1 MTVFFWF
8 SSYPT
13 YWMVSVVDVE
23 DVVLDTL
30 LEVLVQLKTSL
41 FRIPSVPLR
50 YVVASMLSGM

>member
-1 MTVFFWF
+1 MTVFFWL

-23 DVVLDTL
+23 DVVFDTL
-30 LEVLVQLKTSL
+30 LEVSVQSKTSL
-41 FRIPSVPLR
+41 LRTPSVPLR